1 MKHITVVTPCYNEE
15 DNVEEVYRQA
25 RAVFADIE
33 GVTYEHLFID
43 NFSSDRTPDILRA
56 MAAADPEV
64 KVILN
69 ARNFGHIRSPY
80 YGLLQAGGDAA
91 ILLVSD
97 LQDPPELMKDFV
109 AAWIKGAK
117 LVVGV
122 KPSADESGLMFAI
135 RRMYYR
141 TVTRIADVKLVQN
154 FTGFGLYD
162 RQVLEQLRRIDDPYP
177 YLRGLIS
184 EVGFDP
190 VQIPYNQP
198 RRKRGITKNN
208 FYTLYDIAMLGITS
222 HSRVPL
228 RIATMAGFV
237 LSGLSLVISLVYLV
251 LKLIFWQE
259 FSAGTA
265 PILIG
270 MFFFASVQL
279 FFIGL
284 LGEYVGAIL
293 THVMKRPLVVE
304 RERINMELVSSNP
317 SHECDVGD

>member
-56 MAAADPEV
+56 MAAADPKV

-80 YGLLQAGGDAA
+80 YGLLQASGDAA

-109 AAWIKGAK
+109 AEWLKGAK

-228 RIATMAGFV
+228 RIATMAGFL

-304 RERINMELVSSNP
+304 RERINMEPASNTP
-317 SHECDVGD
+317 PIG